1 LPAVAP
7 TFFFVFVAAFGA
19 GAAFLGSSLF
29 SAGSGAAAFGAFGS
43 MLCIENL
50 FESTLIVLAL

>member
-7 TFFFVFVAAFGA
+7 AFFFVLKGAFGG

-29 SAGSGAAAFGAFGS
+29 SAGSGAADCGALGS
-43 MLCIENL
+43 KLCIENL